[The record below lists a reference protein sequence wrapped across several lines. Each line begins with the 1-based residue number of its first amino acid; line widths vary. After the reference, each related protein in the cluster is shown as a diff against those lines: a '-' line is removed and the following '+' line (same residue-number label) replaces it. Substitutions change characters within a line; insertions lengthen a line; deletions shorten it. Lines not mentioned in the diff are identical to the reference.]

1 MNTSVRNKLC
11 EHLEDPWPSLNMD
24 LRTSS
29 TQWGAKP
36 GFASNWRGV
45 AIALMNRGR
54 RGEYWLMYA
63 RPATLDVLE
72 GFLERMIS
80 GNARGAIE

>member
-1 MNTSVRNKLC
+1 
-11 EHLEDPWPSLNMD
+11 
-24 LRTSS
+24 
-29 TQWGAKP
+29 
-36 GFASNWRGV
+36 
-45 AIALMNRGR
+45 MNRGR

-63 RPATLDVLE
+63 KPATLDVLE